1 MNNDF
6 WESHADNSESGR
18 DDGGQTTGTVTT
30 LGLSP
35 ATHFSLQSL
44 PRPGSVM
51 LPEQSQE
58 VEEKLQDER
67 ERTDEERTGAPPWG
81 G

>member
-18 DDGGQTTGTVTT
+18 DDGGQTTGTATI
-30 LGLSP
+30 LGLLP

-44 PRPGSVM
+44 PGPRSVIT
-51 LPEQSQE
+51 PEHSQE
-58 VEEKLQDER
+58 LENELKDER
-67 ERTDEERTGAPPWG
+67 ERTDDERTWAPPWG